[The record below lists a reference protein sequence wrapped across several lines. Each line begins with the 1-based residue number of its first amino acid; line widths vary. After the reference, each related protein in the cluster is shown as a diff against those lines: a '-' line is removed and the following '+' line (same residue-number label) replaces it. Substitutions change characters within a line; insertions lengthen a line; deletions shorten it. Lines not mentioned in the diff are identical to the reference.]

1 MAQSKNKRES
11 NAYLWCE
18 KISHTAE
25 DTKRRK
31 EKKYWDDENDADKI
45 KAFFTQAL

>member
-1 MAQSKNKRES
+1 MAQSKNKRER
-11 NAYLWCE
+11 NAYLWSE

-25 DTKRRK
+25 DTRRK

-45 KAFFTQAL
+45 KTFFTQAL